1 MCIGAPL
8 QVIVN
13 EGTQAWCEADGRG
26 EWLDMQLLG
35 PQTVGSWVLGFHG
48 TARQC
53 LSADAAAQMRAARQ
67 ALAAVQAGQ
76 LDVDAYFADLI
87 ERKPS
92 LPEHLHTRNTS

>member
-1 MCIGAPL
+1 MCIGTPM
-8 QVIVN
+8 QVIVSQ
-13 EGTQAWCEADGRG
+13 GAQAWCEADGQG

-35 PQTVGSWVLGFHG
+35 PQTVGSWVLAFHG
-48 TARQC
+48 AARQC
-53 LSADAAAQMRAARQ
+53 LDARQAAQMRAARQ

-92 LPEHLHTRNTS
+92 LPAHLHTEHTS